1 MKIFDFN
8 IHLPVLGPGT
18 VNAAISNERELDVDD
33 VLNAIGFYQN
43 ELACLDGYNFMLFN
57 ESLLNESN
65 RIPEILCSFGEK
77 LGLLTL
83 LFDFRRDDYL
93 DQVDLAYD
101 SGIRGIKFH
110 SYVQQIEESCFS
122 RIVDICNRA
131 SSKGMIISLDASY
144 GSTKMYKY
152 DNLKLVCAV
161 ADQVN
166 NTPILVLHSG
176 GNRVL
181 EAMLIAAEKQNVF
194 LETSFS
200 LSYYKGSSVEN
211 DIAFAY
217 KKIGVERVL
226 YGSDFPYVS
235 IQESINVHHQ
245 FLEKHSFSTNDIEKI
260 MFKNAQSLV
269 M

>member
-1 MKIFDFN
+1 
-8 IHLPVLGPGT
+8 
-18 VNAAISNERELDVDD
+18 
-33 VLNAIGFYQN
+33 
-43 ELACLDGYNFMLFN
+43 
-57 ESLLNESN
+57 
-65 RIPEILCSFGEK
+65 
-77 LGLLTL
+77 
-83 LFDFRRDDYL
+83 
-93 DQVDLAYD
+93 
-101 SGIRGIKFH
+101 
-110 SYVQQIEESCFS
+110 
-122 RIVDICNRA
+122 
-131 SSKGMIISLDASY
+131 
-144 GSTKMYKY
+144 MYKY